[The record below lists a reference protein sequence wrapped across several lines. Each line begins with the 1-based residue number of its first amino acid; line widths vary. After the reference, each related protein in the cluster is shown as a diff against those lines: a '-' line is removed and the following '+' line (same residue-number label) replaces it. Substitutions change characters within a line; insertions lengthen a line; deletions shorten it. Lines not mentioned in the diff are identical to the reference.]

1 MRGDRI
7 AKLKAFCVFLAL
19 SVAHPVPSCYEC
31 QRIHQRLRFMEP
43 TQLSQELRQG
53 KNPNMSRRRAIIGLS
68 TLGGSM
74 GQLVTLYQTGII
86 SHLPDPPGQQLFDAD
101 RVDASN
107 YAYSRFNSP
116 DGPIMVLNY
125 ALTAWL
131 ASAGGLDRARRNPL
145 LPIPMGVKI
154 LIDGIVSAELAREEW
169 SENKAFCEY
178 CQVATVCSF
187 ASLVLAV
194 PEMAMAAR
202 TLLGRDKDTKAQ
214 SNTQ

>member
-1 MRGDRI
+1 
-7 AKLKAFCVFLAL
+7 
-19 SVAHPVPSCYEC
+19 
-31 QRIHQRLRFMEP
+31 MEP

-53 KNPNMSRRRAIIGLS
+53 KNPHMSRRRAIIGLS
-68 TLGGSM
+68 MLGGSM
-74 GQLVTLYQTGII
+74 GQIVTLYQTGIVD
-86 SHLPDPPGQQLFDAD
+86 HLPDPPGQELFDAD

-125 ALTAWL
+125 ALTAWI
-131 ASAGGLDRARRNPL
+131 AAAGGLDRARRNPL
-145 LPIPMGVKI
+145 LPLAMGAKI

-187 ASLVLAV
+187 ASLALAV
-194 PEMAMAAR
+194 PEMVTAFR
-202 TLLGRDKDTKAQ
+202 TLTGREKNTTVSDT
-214 SNTQ
+214 TQ

>member
-1 MRGDRI
+1 
-7 AKLKAFCVFLAL
+7 
-19 SVAHPVPSCYEC
+19 
-31 QRIHQRLRFMEP
+31 MEP
-43 TQLSQELRQG
+43 KQLSQELREG
-53 KNPNMSRRRAIIGLS
+53 KNPHMSRRRAIIGLS
-68 TLGGSM
+68 MFGGSM

-101 RVDASN
+101 RVDASD

-131 ASAGGLDRARRNPL
+131 AAAGGLDRARRNPL
-145 LPIPMGVKI
+145 LPIAMGIKL
-154 LIDGIVSAELAREEW
+154 LIDGVVAAELAREEW

-187 ASLVLAV
+187 ASLALAV
-194 PEMAMAAR
+194 PEILTAINTLQGRNKNSAAS
-202 TLLGRDKDTKAQ
+202 DSAQ
-214 SNTQ
+214 